1 VCHAHGV
8 KFPPLY
14 HRIAE
19 DPQSERALLSAVG
32 FTGAFAACRGIT
44 HAIRAGVGPFGNMS
58 VGGRHL
64 HHSTPGILGL
74 LSVGFLWTQQAYT
87 GHDAQP
93 QWGSRITATLYGVFS
108 ALTLDEFALW
118 MDLSDDYWTP
128 AGRKSI
134 DAAVIFGGLVNIV
147 AIVSSVLDDGEKM
160 PGWLKRL
167 GTFDVSHTPGP
178 AFAAAAPATLANAP
192 APATAQ

>member
-1 VCHAHGV
+1 V
-8 KFPPLY
+8 KLATKY

-44 HAIRAGVGPFGNMS
+44 HAIKAGVGPFGNMS

-74 LSVGFLWTQQAYT
+74 LSIGFLWTQQAYT
-87 GHDAQP
+87 GHDRQP
-93 QWGSRITATLYGVFS
+93 QWGSRITSTLYGVCA

-118 MDLSDDYWTP
+118 MDLRDDYWSP
-128 AGRKSI
+128 EGRKSI
-134 DAAVIFGGLVNIV
+134 DAVVVFGGLVNIV
-147 AIVSSVLDDGEKM
+147 AIVSSVLDDRDAM
-160 PGWLKRL
+160 PHWVKQL
-167 GTFDVSHTPGP
+167 GTFDVSHAPGP
-178 AFAAAAPATLANAP
+178 PHRGSSPDGHGDPPAAD
-192 APATAQ
+192 